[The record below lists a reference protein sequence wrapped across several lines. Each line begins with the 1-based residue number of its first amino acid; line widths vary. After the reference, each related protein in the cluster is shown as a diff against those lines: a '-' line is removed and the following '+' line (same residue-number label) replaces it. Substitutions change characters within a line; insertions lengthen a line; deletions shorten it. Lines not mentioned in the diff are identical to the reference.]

1 MFLQDDFDVEGFRA
15 FYNSTDNGRIDIE
28 KAMSEGRTMRETL
41 TTQNA
46 EYLNNN
52 HFIGKVYSEE
62 DLQPSWYKNGQIQIN
77 EVYDAS
83 VPRETRVT
91 STMSSERT
99 QQMGNNMTLV
109 EMWKSRYPGAKY
121 HVVDA
126 SGISQ
131 GIWERNDF
139 PYERFFDDEVNK
151 SVLDWHPSGKEP
163 AMADASVQS
172 RLDSTLGKKAIVVP
186 PELEE
191 KMKNDPELAE
201 KVMGKI
207 ESFIQNHPTRPGREL
222 SYLIALDENGDIAHF
237 RVTGGGGHI
246 SGPSEAELRQ
256 FEEEQEAKREKKA
269 QQEKENRE
277 YNLKVAE
284 ERKRLQE
291 EIYNKQSAE
300 AILQEQ
306 IVSNTKMSEIMAVY
320 ESGTFVDGRIL

>member
-1 MFLQDDFDVEGFRA
+1 MDIGSIGNAASAYQYASKIGNRSVSSLTFQSMLSDVVSDDKTGIVNQSFE
-15 FYNSTDNGRIDIE
+15 
-28 KAMSEGRTMRETL
+28 
-41 TTQNA
+41 
-46 EYLNNN
+46 
-52 HFIGKVYSEE
+52 
-62 DLQPSWYKNGQIQIN
+62 
-77 EVYDAS
+77 
-83 VPRETRVT
+83 
-91 STMSSERT
+91 
-99 QQMGNNMTLV
+99 

-121 HVVDA
+121 HVMDA

-139 PYERFFDDEVNK
+139 PCEKFFDDELDK
-151 SVLDWHPSGKEP
+151 SILDWQPQGKEP
-163 AMADASVQS
+163 DMADASVQS

-201 KVMGKI
+201 KVMGKV
-207 ESFIQNHPTRPGREL
+207 ESFIQNHPTRPGRVL

-246 SGPSEAELRQ
+246 SGPSDAELRQ
-256 FEEEQEAKREKKA
+256 FEEEQEAKREKKV

-306 IVSNTKMSEIMAVY
+306 IVSNSKMSGIMAAY
-320 ESGTFVDGRIL
+320 EAGTFVDGGII